1 MSYNMRKVPKE
12 GQPDRGMLRETP
24 SSCARQILY
33 DTKTQ
38 EQTKEVLC
46 EKLNVREVVVL
57 LN

>member
-1 MSYNMRKVPKE
+1 MRKVPKE